1 MTFRLIEAERAEHS
15 ISRLCKV
22 LGVSRVGFYAWR
34 TRPPSARAL
43 RDAELERLIAAVF
56 AESRQTYGAPR
67 VQAELQARGVR
78 VGKKRIARL
87 MRRLE
92 LEGVSRRGK
101 RRHATTPGPAAPPAP
116 DLVKRRFA
124 AERPDQLWLADIT
137 YLPTYE
143 GWLFLAVV
151 MDVCSRKIV
160 GWAMRED
167 LKADLVVD
175 ALGMAVA
182 RRRPRPGLVHHSD
195 RGSQYTSLAFGRT
208 LRESGLVASMGRRGD
223 AYDNAPVESVISTI
237 KNELV
242 NRSRFTTRDQ
252 ARLAVFDYIETFYN
266 PRRPHSALGHLSPDD
281 YERSKLN
288 QEAAAVA

>member
-1 MTFRLIEAERAEHS
+1 
-15 ISRLCKV
+15 
-22 LGVSRVGFYAWR
+22 
-34 TRPPSARAL
+34 
-43 RDAELERLIAAVF
+43 
-56 AESRQTYGAPR
+56 
-67 VQAELQARGVR
+67 
-78 VGKKRIARL
+78 

-101 RRHATTPGPAAPPAP
+101 RQRTTTPDPAAPRAP
-116 DLVKRRFA
+116 DLVKRQFV

-208 LRESGLVASMGRRGD
+208 LRDSGLLASMGRRGD
-223 AYDNAPVESVISTI
+223 AYDNAPIESVISTI

-242 NRSRFTTRDQ
+242 NRRRFKTRDQ

-266 PRRPHSALGHLSPDD
+266 RAGSTARSATAHPTTTKGAKSAKPPLPLPNPKVSTETGQPQTPSAGNASQTRSSVANKPTSSTPPRKAKPKKSQNA
-281 YERSKLN
+281 
-288 QEAAAVA
+288 